1 MFEKMCGVAVLLCV
15 VLLVEMGTVLSIEE
29 KPCQPGIPGIPGE
42 RGPQGVPGRDG
53 RDGPAGPRGEKG
65 EPGAPGERGHRGP
78 PGKAGPPGAFDPS
91 IHGGS
96 AAEVCAFHVGLGAG
110 GPAAGEPIKFTKVIY
125 NEQNA
130 YSPASGK
137 FTAPVPGLYF
147 FTYQITVFNND
158 MWVTLMRNKQKV
170 QYTYMADLKR
180 TTQAS
185 GASLLKLGVGE
196 EVWLQVHS
204 SQNGL
209 YADADDDTTF
219 TGFLLQ
225 QING

>member
-1 MFEKMCGVAVLLCV
+1 MCGVAVLLCV

-53 RDGPAGPRGEKG
+53 REGPAGPQGEKG
-65 EPGAPGERGHRGP
+65 DPGAPGERGHRGP

-110 GPAAGEPIKFTKVIY
+110 GPTAGEPIKFTKVIY

-147 FTYQITVFNND
+147 FTYQITVFKND

-204 SQNGL
+204 SKNGL